1 MVFID
6 NVIFCVFYN
15 PKIDV
20 FCDSNE
26 VIMRLRSLRLA
37 GFKSFVHPTTLTFKQ
52 DLTAVVGPNG
62 CGKSNVIDAIRWVMG
77 ESSAKQLRGEAMS
90 DVIFAG
96 TVNKKPIGQA
106 SVELHFENT
115 FGKLGGAYNA
125 YSELS
130 IRRQVSRDGRSDYY
144 LNGTRCRRRDITDIF
159 LGTGLGPR
167 SYAVIEQGMINRLV
181 EAKPDDLRIFLEE
194 AAGVS
199 RYQARR
205 KETQQHLDDT
215 RLNLSRLQDLAD
227 ELGRRQRALERQSQ
241 AALKH
246 KKLLENRRLAQ
257 LALWTVQYFATA
269 TRQAGHTTKLTQL
282 GEHYRGLRSTLNDL
296 DQSVQQQSTRLS
308 QLLAESQPLQLAWQE
323 AERHRQSAAANLSQY
338 QQSASRLHARSASL
352 AAQYETL
359 THQINHDKTVLAD
372 LIVTHDQ
379 SQPRRQSLLQSMSA
393 LEVQLPEMQEHARQA
408 HQELQSIRER
418 IQSSQQKRAELV
430 REYDHITRQQNR
442 QAAQIAQLEQSVTQL
457 DPTALAEELLDVDQQ
472 LEEIAHVLNQLQI
485 DQQSAQ
491 DRVQQSEQVRVAC
504 RHQQREFSQKY
515 EGLRGEQ
522 RALMALQQP
531 AIMKTTGH
539 KQSQSASP
547 KGSEPEGH
555 RLIDQLQ
562 ITEVGRLHLGLI
574 ETVLGQWLRAHV
586 DATEPVG
593 RNIYRTL
600 SDQNIPVEFDVL
612 EGAAAFSAWFVA
624 PQLSIWRHW
633 NVVNTRHEAYQLQD
647 HLVSYQSVISLDG
660 HWVGADWA
668 IDLTR
673 TEDVSLE
680 SAHQNGELARRLRL
694 ELLHAEI
701 ADSEQLLTNAADQA
715 KEAEQRYADIHHQQQ
730 EYATKH
736 NLAKQQQQILAL
748 SRARLESKLSAQQGQ
763 IEQQRQQLV
772 LLTSSQ
778 HEDVEQLNDVQYEQ
792 AALDIRLNPLLAQV
806 QSCELAASVAQQNL
820 SQTTIQIQQLRMQQ
834 QANEL
839 ETQTRQ
845 IRIESLNT
853 ALDRSIFQHSRLVD
867 EQANLNA
874 ELQQVQV
881 ELPKLSSLLIGCEQD
896 ALAADTLWQTR
907 QTDLKHAQTALQQL
921 EHDRQ
926 IQTLAE
932 TTLRDELEHTRL
944 AWQSEKSH
952 LAQLAEQFAGVEA
965 EVPDLNQKSGL
976 SDQPETVLHADLV
989 QLDHAIQRL
998 GELNLAAP
1006 AELAEVT
1013 ARFDEL
1019 NHQMDDLNQTLI
1031 QLDDAMQT
1039 IDRETRSLFMQTF
1052 DQVNTELQL
1061 LFPKVFGGGEAKLIL
1076 EDGWQSGVRFMAQPP
1091 GKRNSSIA
1099 LLSGGEKALTA
1110 LSLVFAIFKLNPA
1123 PFCLLDEVDAPLDDA
1138 NVARFCRLVTDLSTS
1153 VQFIYITHN
1162 KLAMMMAGE
1171 LMGVTMPEAGISK
1184 LVAVNLDEAETLV
1197 ASGGV

>member
-1 MVFID
+1 
-6 NVIFCVFYN
+6 
-15 PKIDV
+15 
-20 FCDSNE
+20 
-26 VIMRLRSLRLA
+26 MRLRSLRLA

-181 EAKPDDLRIFLEE
+181 EAKPDDLRVFLEE

-227 ELGRRQRALERQSQ
+227 ELARQQRALERQSQ

-246 KKLLENRRLAQ
+246 KKLLEDRRLAQ
-257 LALWTVQYFATA
+257 LTLWTMQYFAAA
-269 TRQAGHTTKLTQL
+269 TRQAEHTTKLTGL
-282 GEHYRGLRSTLNDL
+282 GDQYRSLRTTLNNL
-296 DQSVQQQSTRLS
+296 DHSVQQQSAQLS

-338 QQSASRLHARSASL
+338 QQTASRLHDRSASL
-352 AAQYETL
+352 TAQHASLTL
-359 THQINHDKTVLAD
+359 QIEHDKTVLAD

-393 LEVQLPEMQEHARQA
+393 LEVQLPEIQEQARRA
-408 HQELQSIRER
+408 HQELHSIRER
-418 IQSSQQKRAELV
+418 IQSSQQKRAELA
-430 REYDHITRQQNR
+430 REQDNIARQQSR
-442 QAAQIAQLEQSVTQL
+442 QAAQIAQLEQAVTQL

-472 LEEIAHVLNQLQI
+472 LEEIAHVLIQLKI
-485 DQQSAQ
+485 EQQAAQ
-491 DRVQQSEQVRVAC
+491 DRVQQSEQVREAC
-504 RHQQREFSQKY
+504 RNQQRDFSQKH

-522 RALMALQQP
+522 RALLALQQP
-531 AIMKTTGH
+531 EIKKTSGQN
-539 KQSQSASP
+539 QSQSASKKAP
-547 KGSEPEGH
+547 EPEGN

-562 ITEVGRLHLGLI
+562 ITDEGRSHLGLI
-574 ETVLGQWLRAHV
+574 ETVLGHWLKAHV
-586 DATEPVG
+586 DAMEPVG
-593 RNIYRTL
+593 RNIHRTL
-600 SDQNIPVEFDVL
+600 SDQNIPVAFEVL
-612 EGAAAFSAWFVA
+612 NGTASFSAWFVA

-633 NVVNTRHEAYQLQD
+633 NVVDTRHEAYQLQGQ
-647 HLVSYQSVISLDG
+647 LRSYQSVISLDG
-660 HWVGADWA
+660 HWVGADWS
-668 IDLTR
+668 IDLAR
-673 TEDVSLE
+673 TEAVSLE
-680 SAHQNGELARRLRL
+680 SAHQNGVLARRLRL
-694 ELLHAEI
+694 EFLCAEI
-701 ADSEQLLTNAADQA
+701 ADSERMLTDANEQL
-715 KEAEQRYADIHHQQQ
+715 KVAEQHYADLHHQQQ
-730 EYATKH
+730 DYATKH
-736 NLAKQQQQILAL
+736 TVAKQQQQILAL
-748 SRARLESKLSAQQGQ
+748 SRVRLESKLHAQQGQ
-763 IEQQRQQLV
+763 IEQQRQHLA

-778 HEDVEQLNDVQYEQ
+778 HEDMERLNDVQYEQ

-806 QSCELAASVAQQNL
+806 QSREQEANAAQQNL
-820 SQTTIQIQQLRMQQ
+820 SQTTMQIQQLRMQQ
-834 QANEL
+834 QTNEL
-839 ETQTRQ
+839 DIQTRQ

-853 ALDRSIFQHSRLVD
+853 ALDRSIFQQSHLVD
-867 EQANLNA
+867 EQTSLNA
-874 ELQQVQV
+874 ELQQVQI
-881 ELPKLSSLLIGCEQD
+881 ELPKLSDVFTGCEQD
-896 ALAADTLWQTR
+896 ALAADTRWQTR
-907 QTDLKHAQTALQQL
+907 QTDLKHAQAALQQL

-926 IQTLAE
+926 IQTQAE
-932 TTLRDELEHTRL
+932 SSLRDELEHTRL

-952 LAQLAEQFAGVEA
+952 LAQLAEQFTAVEA
-965 EVPDLNQKSGL
+965 VVPDLNQKSELNKKEL
-976 SDQPETVLHADLV
+976 SDKPETVLQADLV

-1019 NHQMDDLNQTLI
+1019 KHQMDDLNQTLL

-1052 DQVNTELQL
+1052 DRVNTELQL

-1076 EDGWQSGVRFMAQPP
+1076 EEGWQSGVRFMAQPP

-1138 NVARFCRLVTDLSTS
+1138 NVARFCRLVKDLSTS

>member
-1 MVFID
+1 
-6 NVIFCVFYN
+6 
-15 PKIDV
+15 
-20 FCDSNE
+20 
-26 VIMRLRSLRLA
+26 MRLRSLRLA

-125 YSELS
+125 YNELS

-181 EAKPDDLRIFLEE
+181 EAKPDDLRVFLEE

-205 KETQQHLDDT
+205 KETQQHLEDT

-246 KKLLENRRLAQ
+246 KKLLEDRRLAQ
-257 LALWTVQYFATA
+257 LTLWTIQYFATA

-282 GEHYRGLRSTLNDL
+282 GEQYRNLRSTLNDL
-296 DQSVQQQSTRLS
+296 DTSIQQQSSRLS
-308 QLLAESQPLQLAWQE
+308 KLLAESQPLQIAWQE
-323 AERHRQSAAANLSQY
+323 AERHRQSAAANLLQH
-338 QQSASRLHARSASL
+338 QQTASRLQERVASL
-352 AAQYETL
+352 YAQHESL
-359 THQINHDKTVLAD
+359 TSQIDHDKTVLAD

-379 SQPRRQSLLQSMSA
+379 SQPRRQSLLNSMSA
-393 LEVQLPEMQEHARQA
+393 LEIQLPEMQEQARRA

-418 IQSSQQKRAELV
+418 IQSAQHKRAELV
-430 REYDHITRQQNR
+430 REQDNIARQQNR
-442 QAAQIAQLEQSVTQL
+442 QTAQISQLEQSLTQL
-457 DPTALAEELLDVDQQ
+457 DPMVLKDELSEVDQQ
-472 LEEIAHVLNQLQI
+472 FEDITFVLIKLQSEQQLTQE
-485 DQQSAQ
+485 
-491 DRVQQSEQVRVAC
+491 RVQQCEQIQVTYRN
-504 RHQQREFSQKY
+504 QQRELSQKH

-522 RALMALQQP
+522 RAILALHQP
-531 AIMKTTGH
+531 EEKNT
-539 KQSQSASP
+539 
-547 KGSEPEGH
+547 KGQTHNAAEKSSEPEGN
-555 RLIDQLQ
+555 RLIDHLQ
-562 ITEVGRLHLGLI
+562 ISDIGRPYLGLI
-574 ETVLGQWLRAHV
+574 ETVLGQWLKAHV
-586 DATEPVG
+586 DASVPVA

-600 SDQNIPVEFDVL
+600 LDQSIPIKFEVL
-612 EGAAAFSAWFVA
+612 EGTSVFSTWFIA

-633 NVVNTRHEAYQLQD
+633 FVVDTRDQAFLLQTK
-647 HLVSYQSVISLDG
+647 LKSYQSIISLDG
-660 HWVGADWA
+660 HWVGADWV
-668 IDLTR
+668 IDLAR
-673 TEDVSLE
+673 ADGVSLE
-680 SAHQNGELARRLRL
+680 SAHQNGVLSRRLRL
-694 ELLHAEI
+694 ESLNEEI
-701 ADSEQLLTNAADQA
+701 AESERALAGANEQF
-715 KEAEQRYADIHHQQQ
+715 KKAEQQYVIQQQ
-730 EYATKH
+730 SLHDLTTKI
-736 NLAKQQQQILAL
+736 NKTNEEKQNLAL
-748 SRARLESKLSAQQGQ
+748 SRARLESKLQSQQGQ
-763 IEQQRQQLV
+763 VEQQRQQLA

-778 HEDVEQLNDVQYEQ
+778 HEDSERLNDVHYEQ
-792 AALDIRLNPLLAQV
+792 AALEIRLNPMLAKV
-806 QSCELAASVAQQNL
+806 QNFEDQASAAQQNL
-820 SQTTIQIQQLRMQQ
+820 SQTTIHIQQLRIQQ
-834 QANEL
+834 QTNEL
-839 ETQTRQ
+839 EIQTRQ

-853 ALDRSIFQHSRLVD
+853 ALDRSTFQQSRLVE
-867 EQANLNA
+867 EQISLNA
-874 ELQQVQV
+874 ELQKVQL
-881 ELPKLSSLLIGCEQD
+881 ELPRLSASFVNCEED
-896 ALAADTLWQTR
+896 ALAADTLWQKR
-907 QTDLKHAQTALQQL
+907 QTDLKYAQTSLQQL

-926 IQTLAE
+926 IQTQAE
-932 TTLRDELEHTRL
+932 TTLRDELEQTRL

-952 LAQLAEQFAGVEA
+952 LAQLAEQFTSIEA
-965 EVPDLNQKSGL
+965 LVPDLNQKPDL
-976 SDQPETVLHADLV
+976 SDHSETLLQADLV

-1013 ARFDEL
+1013 TRFDEL
-1019 NHQMDDLNQTLI
+1019 NHQMDDLNQTLF

-1052 DQVNTELQL
+1052 DRVNNELQL

>member
-1 MVFID
+1 
-6 NVIFCVFYN
+6 
-15 PKIDV
+15 
-20 FCDSNE
+20 
-26 VIMRLRSLRLA
+26 MRLRSLRLA

-77 ESSAKQLRGEAMS
+77 ESSARQLRGEAMS

-181 EAKPDDLRIFLEE
+181 EAKPDDLRVFLEE

-246 KKLLENRRLAQ
+246 KKLLEERRLAQ
-257 LALWTVQYFATA
+257 LTLWTVQYFAAA
-269 TRQAGHTTKLTQL
+269 TRQTAHTTKLTQL
-282 GEHYRGLRSTLNDL
+282 GDHYRSLRSTLNEL
-296 DQSVQQQSTRLS
+296 DNAVQQQSARLS
-308 QLLAESQPLQLAWQE
+308 QLLSESQPLQLAWQE
-323 AERHRQSAAANLSQY
+323 AERHRQSAAANLSHY
-338 QQSASRLHARSASL
+338 QQTSARLHERSASL
-352 AAQYETL
+352 AAQHESL
-359 THQINHDKTVLAD
+359 TSQINHDKAVLAD

-379 SQPRRQSLLQSMSA
+379 SQPRRQALLQSMST
-393 LEVQLPEMQEHARQA
+393 LELQLPEMQEQSRRA
-408 HQELQSIRER
+408 HNELQNIRER

-430 REYDHITRQQNR
+430 REQDNITRQQSR
-442 QAAQIAQLEQSVTQL
+442 QAAQIAQLEQAVTQL
-457 DPTALAEELLDVDQQ
+457 DPTALADELFDIDQQ
-472 LEEIAHVLNQLQI
+472 LEDIAHSLIKLQHE
-485 DQQSAQ
+485 QQTAQ
-491 DRVQQSEQVRVAC
+491 DRVQQTEQNRVAC
-504 RHQQREFSQKY
+504 RNQQRELSQKH

-522 RALMALQQP
+522 RALLALQDKPEAKNTHGQKNIQQKP
-531 AIMKTTGH
+531 
-539 KQSQSASP
+539 
-547 KGSEPEGH
+547 EPEGN

-562 ITEVGRLHLGLI
+562 IADAGRLHLGLI
-574 ETVLGQWLRAHV
+574 ETVLGQWLKAHI
-586 DATEPVG
+586 DATEPAG
-593 RNIYRTL
+593 RNIHRTL
-600 SDQNIPVEFDVL
+600 SDQNVPIDFEVL
-612 EGAAAFSAWFVA
+612 DGASALSTWFVA

-633 NVVNTRHEAYQLQD
+633 HVVDTRQDAYQLQSK
-647 HLVSYQSVISLDG
+647 LTSYQSVISLDG

-668 IDLTR
+668 IDLAR
-673 TEDVSLE
+673 TEGVSLE
-680 SAHQNGELARRLRL
+680 SAHQNGVLARRLRL
-694 ELLHAEI
+694 KSLSAEI
-701 ADSEQLLTNAADQA
+701 AESEHALAAAVESLRD
-715 KEAEQRYADIHHQQQ
+715 AEQRYADQNQQQQ
-730 EYATKH
+730 EYATKI
-736 NLAKQQQQILAL
+736 AASKQQQQTLAL
-748 SRARLESKLSAQQGQ
+748 SRARLESKLQSQQGQ
-763 IEQQRQQLV
+763 IEQQRQQLA

-778 HEDVEQLNDVQYEQ
+778 HEDMERLNDVQYEQ

-806 QSCELAASVAQQNL
+806 PNREQEASAAQQNL
-820 SQTTIQIQQLRMQQ
+820 SQTTMQIQQLRMQQ

-853 ALDRSIFQHSRLVD
+853 ALDREAFQQSRLVD
-867 EQANLNA
+867 EQVSLHA
-874 ELQQVQV
+874 ELQQVQA
-881 ELPKLSSLLIGCEQD
+881 ELPKLSGLLTVCEQD

-907 QTDLKHAQTALQQL
+907 QTDLKQAQTSLQQL

-926 IQTLAE
+926 IQTQSE
-932 TTLRDELEHTRL
+932 TTLRDDLEQTRL
-944 AWQSEKSH
+944 AWQSEKSV
-952 LAQLAEQFAGVEA
+952 LAQLDDHFASIEA
-965 EVPDLNQKSGL
+965 AIPDLNQKPDISTQ
-976 SDQPETVLHADLV
+976 SETALQADLV

-1013 ARFDEL
+1013 ERFDEL
-1019 NHQMDDLNQTLI
+1019 KHQVDDLNQTLV

>member
-1 MVFID
+1 
-6 NVIFCVFYN
+6 
-15 PKIDV
+15 
-20 FCDSNE
+20 
-26 VIMRLRSLRLA
+26 MRLRSLRLA

-77 ESSAKQLRGEAMS
+77 ESSARQLRGEAMS

-181 EAKPDDLRIFLEE
+181 EAKPEDLRVFIEE

-205 KETQQHLDDT
+205 KETLQHLDDT
-215 RLNLSRLQDLAD
+215 RLNLSRLQDLED

-246 KKLLENRRLAQ
+246 KKLVEERRLAQ
-257 LALWTVQYFATA
+257 LSLWTLQYFATS
-269 TRQAGHTTKLTQL
+269 TRQAEHTTKLTQL
-282 GEHYRGLRSTLNDL
+282 GDQYRSLRSTLNDL
-296 DQSVQQQSTRLS
+296 DNAVQQQSARLS

-323 AERHRQSAAANLSQY
+323 AERIRQSASANLSQ
-338 QQSASRLHARSASL
+338 QQQNASRLLERLASL
-352 AAQYETL
+352 AAQHEAL
-359 THQINHDKTVLAD
+359 TSQINHDKAVLAD
-372 LIVTHDQ
+372 LISTHDQ

-393 LEVQLPEMQEHARQA
+393 LEIQLPDMQEHARRA

-430 REYDHITRQQNR
+430 REQDNITRQQSR
-442 QAAQIAQLEQSVTQL
+442 QAAQIAQLEQAVIQL
-457 DPTALAEELLDVDQQ
+457 DPTALTDE
-472 LEEIAHVLNQLQI
+472 LEEI
-485 DQQSAQ
+485 DQQVEEVAHTLIKL
-491 DRVQQSEQVRVAC
+491 QSEQQSIHEHVQRSELVRVTC
-504 RHQQREFSQKY
+504 RNQQRELSQKH

-522 RALMALQQP
+522 RALLALQEQP
-531 AIMKTTGH
+531 DAKKNGH
-539 KQSQSASP
+539 NQSSQKSF
-547 KGSEPEGH
+547 EPEGN
-555 RLIDQLQ
+555 RLIDQLHISDQ
-562 ITEVGRLHLGLI
+562 GRLHLGLI
-574 ETVLGQWLRAHV
+574 ETVLGPWLKAHV

-593 RNIYRTL
+593 RNIHRTL
-600 SDQNIPVEFDVL
+600 SDQNIPVDFEVL
-612 EGAAAFSAWFVA
+612 DGASPFSAWFVE

-633 NVVNTRHEAYQLQD
+633 NVVDARHEAYQLQGQ
-647 HLVSYQSVISLDG
+647 LTSYQSAISLDG

-668 IDLTR
+668 IDLAR
-673 TEDVSLE
+673 TEGVSLE
-680 SAHQNGELARRLRL
+680 SAHQNGVLARRLRL
-694 ELLHAEI
+694 ESLNTEI
-701 ADSEQLLTNAADQA
+701 LESEQALADAIEQL
-715 KEAEQRYADIHHQQQ
+715 KEIEQQYADHHRQQQ
-730 EYATKH
+730 ECVTKI
-736 NLAKQQQQILAL
+736 NAAKQQQQTLAL
-748 SRARLESKLSAQQGQ
+748 SRARLESKLQSQQGQ
-763 IEQQRQQLV
+763 IENQRGQLA
-772 LLTSSQ
+772 LLVSSQ
-778 HEDVEQLNDVQYEQ
+778 QEDMERLNDVQYEQ

-806 QSCELAASVAQQNL
+806 PSREQEASTAQQNL
-820 SQTTIQIQQLRMQQ
+820 SQTTMQIQQLRMQQ

-839 ETQTRQ
+839 EIQTRQ

-853 ALDRSIFQHSRLVD
+853 ALDRSVFQQSRLVD
-867 EQANLNA
+867 EQTSLQA
-874 ELQQVQV
+874 ELEQVQV
-881 ELPKLSSLLIGCEQD
+881 ELPKLSKALIESEQ
-896 ALAADTLWQTR
+896 AAQAADKLWQTR
-907 QTDLKHAQTALQQL
+907 QSDLKQAQISLQQL

-926 IQTLAE
+926 IQTQAE
-932 TTLRDELEHTRL
+932 TTLRDELEQTRL
-944 AWQSEKSH
+944 AWQSEKSQ
-952 LAQLAEQFAGVEA
+952 LVQLAEQFASVEA
-965 EVPDLNQKSGL
+965 QTPDLNQKYEL
-976 SDQPETVLHADLV
+976 SDQSEATLQASLL
-989 QLDHAIQRL
+989 QLDQAIHRL

-1019 NHQMDDLNQTLI
+1019 KHQMKDLNLTIQ

-1039 IDRETRSLFMQTF
+1039 IDRETRSLFMATF
-1052 DQVNTELQL
+1052 DQVNGELQQ
-1061 LFPKVFGGGEAKLIL
+1061 LFPKVFGGGEAKLML

-1197 ASGGV
+1197 ASGGA

>member
-1 MVFID
+1 
-6 NVIFCVFYN
+6 
-15 PKIDV
+15 
-20 FCDSNE
+20 
-26 VIMRLRSLRLA
+26 MRLRSLRLA

-115 FGKLGGAYNA
+115 LGKLGGAYNA

-181 EAKPDDLRIFLEE
+181 EAKPDDLRVFIEE

-246 KKLLENRRLAQ
+246 KKLLEERRELQ
-257 LALWTVQYFATA
+257 LALWTVQYLAA
-269 TRQAGHTTKLTQL
+269 AARQAAHTAKLTQL
-282 GEHYRGLRSTLNDL
+282 GDNYRNLRSTLNEL
-296 DQSVQQQSTRLS
+296 YTAVQQQSARLS
-308 QLLAESQPLQLAWQE
+308 KLLAESQPLQLAWQE
-323 AERHRQSAAANLSQY
+323 AERQRQTSAANLT
-338 QQSASRLHARSASL
+338 QQQQQESRLHERAVTLTTQHDA
-352 AAQYETL
+352 L
-359 THQINHDKTVLAD
+359 THQINHDKTALTD
-372 LIVTHDQ
+372 LIAIHDQ
-379 SQPRRQSLLQSMSA
+379 SQPRRQMLLQSMSA
-393 LEVQLPEMQEHARQA
+393 LEIQLPDLQEQARHAQN
-408 HQELQSIRER
+408 ELQNIRER
-418 IQSSQQKRAELV
+418 IQSSQQKRAELS
-430 REYDHITRQQNR
+430 REQDNITRQQSR
-442 QAAQIAQLEQSVTQL
+442 QAAQIAQLEQAVTQL
-457 DPTALAEELLDVDQQ
+457 DPTALADELQDIDDQ
-472 LEEIAHVLNQLQI
+472 LEDITHSLIKLQSE
-485 DQQSAQ
+485 QQTLQ
-491 DRVQQSEQVRVAC
+491 ERVQQSEQARIIL
-504 RHQQREFSQKY
+504 RGQQRELSQKH

-522 RALMALQQP
+522 RALLALQEQP
-531 AIMKTTGH
+531 DAKKTNAKDH
-539 KQSQSASP
+539 RP
-547 KGSEPEGH
+547 EPEGA
-555 RLIDQLQ
+555 RLIDQLH
-562 ITEVGRLHLGLI
+562 ITDAGRAHLGLI
-574 ETVLGQWLRAHV
+574 EAVLGQWLKAHI

-600 SDQNIPVEFDVL
+600 SEKTVPAHLQKLD
-612 EGAAAFSAWFVA
+612 GAEAFSAWFIE

-633 NVVNTRHEAYQLQD
+633 SIVSERDHAHQLQEK
-647 HLVSYQSVISLDG
+647 LESYQSIISLDG

-668 IDLTR
+668 IDLSR
-673 TEDVSLE
+673 TDGVSIE
-680 SAHQNGELARRLRL
+680 TAHHSGVLARRLRL
-694 ELLHAEI
+694 ETLNSDIVESEI
-701 ADSEQLLTNAADQA
+701 ALNVVIEQL
-715 KEAEQRYADIHHQQQ
+715 KEAEKQHSLHVAAQQ
-730 EYATKH
+730 ECATKIATCH
-736 NLAKQQQQILAL
+736 RNQQALAL
-748 SRARLESKLSAQQGQ
+748 SRARLDSKLHAQQGQ
-763 IEQQRQQLV
+763 IEQQRQQLA

-778 HEDVEQLNDVQYEQ
+778 HEDMERLNDVQYEQ
-792 AALDIRLNPLLAQV
+792 AALDIRLNPLQAQV
-806 QSCELAASVAQQNL
+806 PMREQEASHAQQNL
-820 SQTTIQIQQLRMQQ
+820 TQTTLQIQQLRMQQ
-834 QANEL
+834 QTAEL

-853 ALDRSIFQHSRLVD
+853 ALDRAIFQQTGLAE
-867 EQANLNA
+867 EQGRVHI
-874 ELQQVQV
+874 ELQNVQAALPQLSALLV
-881 ELPKLSSLLIGCEQD
+881 ECEAE

-907 QTDLKHAQTALQQL
+907 QADLKQAQTSLQQL
-921 EHDRQ
+921 EQDRQ
-926 IQTLAE
+926 IQTQAE
-932 TTLRDELEHTRL
+932 NTLRDALENTRL
-944 AWQSEKSH
+944 AWQEEKSH
-952 LAQLAEQFAGVEA
+952 LAQLDEQFASVEA
-965 EVPDLNQKSGL
+965 TVPDVNQTPNPIGKTEATL
-976 SDQPETVLHADLV
+976 QTDLA
-989 QLDHAIQRL
+989 QLDNSIQRL

-1019 NHQMDDLNQTLI
+1019 KHQMDDLDQTLL

-1039 IDRETRSLFMQTF
+1039 IDRETRSLFMTTF

-1061 LFPKVFGGGEAKLIL
+1061 LFPKVFGGGEARLIL

>member
-1 MVFID
+1 
-6 NVIFCVFYN
+6 
-15 PKIDV
+15 
-20 FCDSNE
+20 
-26 VIMRLRSLRLA
+26 MRLRSLRLA

-181 EAKPDDLRIFLEE
+181 EAKPDDLRVFIEE

-227 ELGRRQRALERQSQ
+227 ELGRRQRSLERQSQ

-246 KKLLENRRLAQ
+246 KKLIEERRDIQ
-257 LALWTVQYFATA
+257 LALWTVQYLAAA
-269 TRQAGHTTKLTQL
+269 TRQAAHTTKLTKL
-282 GEHYRGLRSTLNDL
+282 GDDYRNLRSTLNEL
-296 DQSVQQQSTRLS
+296 DKAVQEQSARLS
-308 QLLAESQPLQLAWQE
+308 KLLAESQPLQLAWQE
-323 AERHRQSAAANLSQY
+323 AERQRQTAAANLT
-338 QQSASRLHARSASL
+338 QQQQEESRLQERAVTL
-352 AAQYETL
+352 ATQHDAL
-359 THQINHDKTVLAD
+359 SHQINHDKTALTD
-372 LIVTHDQ
+372 LIAIHDQ
-379 SQPRRQSLLQSMSA
+379 SQPRRQTLLQSMSA
-393 LEVQLPEMQEHARQA
+393 LEIQLPDLQEQARHAQN
-408 HQELQSIRER
+408 ELQNIRER
-418 IQSSQQKRAELV
+418 IQSSQQKRAELA
-430 REYDHITRQQNR
+430 REQDNITRQQSR
-442 QAAQIAQLEQSVTQL
+442 QAAQIAQLEQAVTHL
-457 DPTALAEELLDVDQQ
+457 DPTALTDELQDVDDQ
-472 LEEIAHVLNQLQI
+472 LAEIAHSLVQLQ
-485 DQQSAQ
+485 DEQRTLQAH
-491 DRVQQSEQVRVAC
+491 VQQSEQARVAL
-504 RHQQREFSQKY
+504 RGQQRELSQKH

-522 RALMALQQP
+522 RALLALQEQP
-531 AIMKTTGH
+531 DAKKNTKDH
-539 KQSQSASP
+539 RP
-547 KGSEPEGH
+547 EPEGA
-555 RLIDQLQ
+555 RLIDQLH
-562 ITEVGRLHLGLI
+562 ITDAGRAHLGLI
-574 ETVLGQWLRAHV
+574 EAVLGQWLKAHV

-593 RNIYRTL
+593 RNIYRSL
-600 SDQNIPVEFDVL
+600 SEKTVPAHSQKL
-612 EGAAAFSAWFVA
+612 EGAEAFSAWFIE

-633 NVVNTRHEAYQLQD
+633 SIVPERHHAHQLQEKLD
-647 HLVSYQSVISLDG
+647 SYQSIISLDG

-668 IDLTR
+668 IDLAR
-673 TEDVSLE
+673 TDGVSIE
-680 SAHQNGELARRLRL
+680 TAHHSGVLARRLRL
-694 ELLHAEI
+694 ETLNSDIAESEVELS
-701 ADSEQLLTNAADQA
+701 AVVEQLKD
-715 KEAEQRYADIHHQQQ
+715 AEQQHSQHVAAQQ
-730 EYATKH
+730 ECTTKIATCH
-736 NLAKQQQQILAL
+736 RNQQALAL
-748 SRARLESKLSAQQGQ
+748 SRARLDSKLHAQQGQ
-763 IEQQRQQLV
+763 IEQQRQQLA

-778 HEDVEQLNDVQYEQ
+778 QEDIERLNDVQYEQ

-806 QSCELAASVAQQNL
+806 PTREQEASQAQQNL
-820 SQTTIQIQQLRMQQ
+820 SQTTLQIQQLRMQQ
-834 QANEL
+834 QTAEL
-839 ETQTRQ
+839 EIQTRQ

-853 ALDRSIFQHSRLVD
+853 ALDRAIFQQTGLAE
-867 EQANLNA
+867 EQGRI
-874 ELQQVQV
+874 QV
-881 ELPKLSSLLIGCEQD
+881 ELQNVQAALPNLSELLVECEAEAQT
-896 ALAADTLWQTR
+896 ADTLWQTR
-907 QTDLKHAQTALQQL
+907 QADLKQAQTSLQQL
-921 EHDRQ
+921 EQERQ
-926 IQTLAE
+926 VQTQAE
-932 TTLRDELEHTRL
+932 NTLRDALENTRL
-944 AWQSEKSH
+944 AWQEEKSH
-952 LAQLAEQFAGVEA
+952 LAQLDEHFASLEA
-965 EVPDLNQKSGL
+965 TVPDVNQAPNSTGKTEATL
-976 SDQPETVLHADLV
+976 QTELT
-989 QLDHAIQRL
+989 QLDNSIQRL

-1013 ARFDEL
+1013 ERFDEL
-1019 NHQMDDLNQTLI
+1019 KHQMDDLNQTLV

-1039 IDRETRSLFMQTF
+1039 IDRETRSLFMATF
-1052 DQVNTELQL
+1052 DQVNGELQQ
-1061 LFPKVFGGGEAKLIL
+1061 LFPKVFGGGEARLML

-1138 NVARFCRLVTDLSTS
+1138 NVARFCRLVKDLSTS

>member
-1 MVFID
+1 
-6 NVIFCVFYN
+6 
-15 PKIDV
+15 
-20 FCDSNE
+20 
-26 VIMRLRSLRLA
+26 MRLRSLRLA
-37 GFKSFVHPTTLTFKQ
+37 GFKSFVHPTTLTFKN

-125 YSELS
+125 YHELS

-181 EAKPDDLRIFLEE
+181 EAKPDDLRVFIEE

-205 KETQQHLDDT
+205 KETQQHLEDT
-215 RLNLSRLQDLAD
+215 RLNLSRLRDLAD

-241 AALKH
+241 AAFKH
-246 KKLLENRRLAQ
+246 KKLLEERRAVQ
-257 LALWTVQYFATA
+257 LALWTIQYLAAA
-269 TRQAGHTTKLTQL
+269 TRQATHTLKLTQI
-282 GEHYRGLRSTLNDL
+282 GDDYRNLRRTLNTL
-296 DQSVQQQSTRLS
+296 DITIQQQSTRLS
-308 QLLAESQPLQLAWQE
+308 TLLAESQPLQLAWQD
-323 AERHRQSAAANLSQY
+323 AERQRQTAAANLTQH
-338 QQSASRLHARSASL
+338 QQSASRLLERSVSL
-352 AAQYETL
+352 AAQHESL
-359 THQINHDKTVLAD
+359 TNQINHDKTVLAD

-379 SQPRRQSLLQSMSA
+379 SQPRRQSLLKSMSA
-393 LEVQLPEMQEHARQA
+393 LEVQLPVMQEQARQA

-418 IQSSQQKRAELV
+418 IQSSQQKSAELA
-430 REYDHITRQQNR
+430 REQDNIARQQTR
-442 QAAQIAQLEQSVTQL
+442 QAAQIAQLEQAMAQL
-457 DPTALAEELLDVDQQ
+457 DPTALAEELLDIDQQ
-472 LEEIAHVLNQLQI
+472 IEEIAQSLIHLQR
-485 DQQSAQ
+485 QQQVTQ
-491 DRVQQSEQVRVAC
+491 DRIQQSEQVREAC
-504 RHQQREFSQKY
+504 RNQQRELSQKH

-522 RALMALQQP
+522 RALLALQQIEVKKP
-531 AIMKTTGH
+531 KGQNQTQQA
-539 KQSQSASP
+539 SQT
-547 KGSEPEGH
+547 GSEPEGN

-562 ITEVGRLHLGLI
+562 IADLGRPYLGLI
-574 ETVLGQWLRAHV
+574 ETVLGHWLKAHV
-586 DATEPVG
+586 DATVPVG
-593 RNIYRTL
+593 RNIYRML
-600 SDQNIPVEFDVL
+600 SDQKIPLEFKVL
-612 EGAAAFSAWFVA
+612 EGTSAFSAWFIA

-633 NVVNTRHEAYQLQD
+633 SVVNKREEAYQLQSQ
-647 HLVSYQSVISLDG
+647 LASYESVISLDG

-668 IDLTR
+668 IDLDR
-673 TEDVSLE
+673 SEGVSLE
-680 SAHQNGELARRLRL
+680 STHQNGELSRRLRL
-694 ELLHAEI
+694 ESLTEEI
-701 ADSEQLLTNAADQA
+701 ANSEHILAAAVEQL
-715 KEAEQRYADIHHQQQ
+715 KVAEQQYMDNHNQRQ
-730 EYATKH
+730 EYLKKISK
-736 NLAKQQQQILAL
+736 LKQQQQTLAL
-748 SRARLESKLSAQQGQ
+748 SRARLESKLQAQQGQ
-763 IEQQRQQLV
+763 IEQQRQQLA

-778 HEDVEQLNDVQYEQ
+778 YEDMERLNDVKYEQ
-792 AALDIRLNPLLAQV
+792 VAVDLRLNPLLAQV
-806 QSCELAASVAQQNL
+806 QTRVQEASVAQQNL
-820 SQTTIQIQQLRMQQ
+820 SQTTMQIQQLRIQQ
-834 QANEL
+834 QTHEL

-845 IRIESLNT
+845 IRIEALNT
-853 ALDRSIFQHSRLVD
+853 ASDRSIFQLSRLVD
-867 EQANLNA
+867 EQVSLNA
-874 ELQQVQV
+874 DLQQLQV
-881 ELPKLSSLLIGCEQD
+881 ELPLLSGLLTEAEQA
-896 ALAADTLWQTR
+896 ALVADTLWKNRQADLQQAQIELQRLEQDR
-907 QTDLKHAQTALQQL
+907 QTHTQS
-921 EHDRQ
+921 EN
-926 IQTLAE
+926 
-932 TTLRDELEHTRL
+932 TLRDSLETIRL
-944 AWQSEKSH
+944 AWQEEKGH
-952 LAQLAEQFAGVEA
+952 LAQLDEHFKSVDAS
-965 EVPDLNQKSGL
+965 VPDINQTLNPDVRTDAIL
-976 SDQPETVLHADLV
+976 LTELA
-989 QLDHAIQRL
+989 QLDHSIQRL

-1006 AELAEVT
+1006 AELIEVT
-1013 ARFDEL
+1013 ERFDEL

-1138 NVARFCRLVTDLSTS
+1138 NVARFCRLVTDLSAS

-1171 LMGVTMPEAGISK
+1171 LMGVTMPEVGISK

>member
-1 MVFID
+1 
-6 NVIFCVFYN
+6 
-15 PKIDV
+15 
-20 FCDSNE
+20 
-26 VIMRLRSLRLA
+26 MRLRSLRLA
-37 GFKSFVHPTTLTFKQ
+37 GFKSFVHPTTLTFKH

-62 CGKSNVIDAIRWVMG
+62 CGKSNVIDAIRWVLG

-181 EAKPDDLRIFLEE
+181 EAKPDDLRVFIEE

-227 ELGRRQRALERQSQ
+227 ELGRRQRALDRQSQ

-246 KKLLENRRLAQ
+246 KKLLEERRNVQ
-257 LALWTVQYFATA
+257 LALWTVQYLAA
-269 TRQAGHTTKLTQL
+269 AVKQAVHTTQLTQL
-282 GEHYRGLRSTLNDL
+282 GDTYRNLRSTLNEL
-296 DQSVQQQSTRLS
+296 DTALQQQSAQLS
-308 QLLAESQPLQLAWQE
+308 KLLAESQPLQRAWQE
-323 AERHRQSAAANLSQY
+323 AERQRQTAAANLT
-338 QQSASRLHARSASL
+338 QQKQQASRLQERAVALTSQHDA
-352 AAQYETL
+352 L
-359 THQINHDKTVLAD
+359 THQIHHDQTALTD
-372 LIVTHDQ
+372 LIAIHDQ
-379 SQPRRQSLLQSMSA
+379 SQPRRQTLLQSMSA
-393 LEVQLPEMQEHARQA
+393 LESQLPDLQEQARHAQ
-408 HQELQSIRER
+408 HELQNMRER
-418 IQSSQQKRAELV
+418 IQASQQKRAELN
-430 REYDHITRQQNR
+430 REQDHITRQQSR
-442 QAAQIAQLEQSVTQL
+442 QAVQIAQLEQAVIQL
-457 DPTALAEELLDVDQQ
+457 DPTALADELQYVDDQ
-472 LEEIAHVLNQLQI
+472 LTEIAHALIQLQ
-485 DQQSAQ
+485 DKQRTVQTF
-491 DRVQQSEQVRVAC
+491 VQQSEHSRITC
-504 RHQQREFSQKY
+504 RGEQRELSQKH

-522 RALMALQQP
+522 RALLALQEQP
-531 AIMKTTGH
+531 DAKKTNSTNKATNDGKDH
-539 KQSQSASP
+539 RP
-547 KGSEPEGH
+547 EPDGA
-555 RLIDQLQ
+555 RLMDQLHF
-562 ITEVGRLHLGLI
+562 TDVGRAHLGLI
-574 ETVLGQWLRAHV
+574 EAVLGQWLKAHV

-600 SDQNIPVEFDVL
+600 SEKTVPAHAPMLAGTE
-612 EGAAAFSAWFVA
+612 AFSTWFVE

-633 NVVNTRHEAYQLQD
+633 SIVPKRHHAHQLQEK
-647 HLVSYQSVISLDG
+647 LESYQSIISLDG

-668 IDLTR
+668 IDLSR
-673 TEDVSLE
+673 TDGVSIE
-680 SAHQNGELARRLRL
+680 TAHHSGVLARRLRL
-694 ELLHAEI
+694 ETLSI
-701 ADSEQLLTNAADQA
+701 DIVDSECALNAVFEQLKAAEHQHSHHV
-715 KEAEQRYADIHHQQQ
+715 AEQQECVSKIATCHRHQQ
-730 EYATKH
+730 A
-736 NLAKQQQQILAL
+736 LAL
-748 SRARLESKLSAQQGQ
+748 SHARLDSKLHAQQGQ
-763 IEQQRQQLV
+763 IEQQRQQLA
-772 LLTSSQ
+772 LLKSSQ
-778 HEDVEQLNDVQYEQ
+778 HEDIERLNDVQYEQ

-806 QSCELAASVAQQNL
+806 PTREQEAIFAQQNL
-820 SQTTIQIQQLRMQQ
+820 TQTTVQIQQLRMQQ
-834 QANEL
+834 QTAEL
-839 ETQTRQ
+839 EIQTRQ
-845 IRIESLNT
+845 IRIESLKT
-853 ALDRSIFQHSRLVD
+853 ALDRAIFQQVALAEEQSRIDV
-867 EQANLNA
+867 
-874 ELQQVQV
+874 ELQQVDAECP
-881 ELPKLSSLLIGCEQD
+881 ELSMLLLACEAD
-896 ALAADTLWQTR
+896 ALAADTLWQTS
-907 QTDLKHAQTALQQL
+907 QADLKHAQTSLQQL
-921 EHDRQ
+921 EQDRQ
-926 IQTLAE
+926 IQTQAE
-932 TTLRDELEHTRL
+932 NTLRDALENTRL
-944 AWQSEKSH
+944 AWQEEKSH
-952 LAQLAEQFAGVEA
+952 LAQLDEQFTSVESSI
-965 EVPDLNQKSGL
+965 PDPSQTPNS
-976 SDQPETVLHADLV
+976 SSSTEETLQADLA
-989 QLDHAIQRL
+989 QLDHALQRL

-1019 NHQMDDLNQTLI
+1019 NHQMDDLNQTLL

-1039 IDRETRSLFMQTF
+1039 IDRETRSLFMATF

-1061 LFPKVFGGGEAKLIL
+1061 LFPKVFGGGEARLIL

-1138 NVARFCRLVTDLSTS
+1138 NVARFCRLVTDLSIS

>member
-1 MVFID
+1 
-6 NVIFCVFYN
+6 
-15 PKIDV
+15 
-20 FCDSNE
+20 
-26 VIMRLRSLRLA
+26 MRLRSLRLA

-77 ESSAKQLRGEAMS
+77 ESSARQLRGEAMS

-125 YSELS
+125 YNELS

-181 EAKPDDLRIFLEE
+181 EAKPDDLRVFLEE

-205 KETQQHLDDT
+205 KETQQHLEDT

-227 ELGRRQRALERQSQ
+227 ELARQQRALERQSQ

-246 KKLLENRRLAQ
+246 RKLLEDRRLAQ
-257 LALWTVQYFATA
+257 LTLWTVQYFAAA
-269 TRQAGHTTKLTQL
+269 TRQAEQTTKLTQL
-282 GEHYRGLRSTLNDL
+282 GDQYRSLRSTLNDL
-296 DQSVQQQSTRLS
+296 DHSAAQQSSRLS

-338 QQSASRLHARSASL
+338 QQSASRLHQRAASL
-352 AAQYETL
+352 AAQHESL
-359 THQINHDKTVLAD
+359 THQIDHDKTVLAD

-393 LEVQLPEMQEHARQA
+393 LEVQLPEMQEQARRA

-430 REYDHITRQQNR
+430 REQDNITRQQNR
-442 QAAQIAQLEQSVTQL
+442 QAAQVAQLEQAVTQL

-472 LEEIAHVLNQLQI
+472 LEEIAHVLIQLKI
-485 DQQSAQ
+485 EQQAAQ
-491 DRVQQSEQVRVAC
+491 DCVQQSELVRVAC
-504 RHQQREFSQKY
+504 RNQQREFSQKH

-522 RALMALQQP
+522 RALLALQQP
-531 AIMKTTGH
+531 EIKKTSGQN
-539 KQSQSASP
+539 QSQSASQ
-547 KGSEPEGH
+547 KGSDPEGN

-562 ITEVGRLHLGLI
+562 IADAGRPHLGLI
-574 ETVLGQWLRAHV
+574 ETVLGQWLKAHV

-593 RNIYRTL
+593 RNIHRTL
-600 SDQNIPVEFDVL
+600 SDQNIPLEFDVL
-612 EGAAAFSAWFVA
+612 DGTSAFSAWFVA

-633 NVVNTRHEAYQLQD
+633 NVVNTRHEAYQFQD
-647 HLVSYQSVISLDG
+647 QLTSYQSVISLDG

-668 IDLTR
+668 IDLAR
-673 TEDVSLE
+673 TEGVSLA
-680 SAHQNGELARRLRL
+680 SAHQNGVLARRLRL
-694 ELLHAEI
+694 ESLSAEI
-701 ADSEQLLTNAADQA
+701 ADSEQILTNAVAQA
-715 KEAEQRYADIHHQQQ
+715 KEAEQRYADLHHQQQ
-730 EYATKH
+730 EYATKI
-736 NLAKQQQQILAL
+736 NTSKQQQQTLAL
-748 SRARLESKLSAQQGQ
+748 SRARLESKLHAQQGQ
-763 IEQQRQQLV
+763 IEQQRQQLA

-778 HEDVEQLNDVQYEQ
+778 HEDMERLNDVQYEQ

-806 QSCELAASVAQQNL
+806 QNREQEASAAQQNL
-820 SQTTIQIQQLRMQQ
+820 SQTTMQIQQLRMQQ

-867 EQANLNA
+867 EQVSLSA

-881 ELPKLSSLLIGCEQD
+881 ELPKLSGLLVECEQE

-907 QTDLKHAQTALQQL
+907 QTDLKQAQTALQQL
-921 EHDRQ
+921 EQDRQ
-926 IQTLAE
+926 IQTQAE
-932 TTLRDELEHTRL
+932 TTLRDALEQTRL

-952 LAQLAEQFAGVEA
+952 LAQLAEQFAGIEA
-965 EVPDLNQKSGL
+965 VVPDLNQKSEL
-976 SDQPETVLHADLV
+976 FDKPETVLQADLV

-1019 NHQMDDLNQTLI
+1019 KHQMDDLNQTLL

-1052 DQVNTELQL
+1052 DRVNAELQL

-1076 EDGWQSGVRFMAQPP
+1076 EEGWQSGVRFMAQPP

>member
-1 MVFID
+1 
-6 NVIFCVFYN
+6 
-15 PKIDV
+15 
-20 FCDSNE
+20 
-26 VIMRLRSLRLA
+26 MRLRSLRLA

-77 ESSAKQLRGEAMS
+77 ESSARQLRGEAMS

-115 FGKLGGAYNA
+115 YGKLGGAYNA

-181 EAKPDDLRIFLEE
+181 EAKPDDLRVFLEE

-246 KKLLENRRLAQ
+246 KKLLEDRRVAQ
-257 LALWTVQYFATA
+257 LTLWTVQYFAAA
-269 TRQAGHTTKLTQL
+269 TRQAAHTTKLTQL
-282 GEHYRGLRSTLNDL
+282 GDHYRTLRSTLNDL
-296 DQSVQQQSTRLS
+296 DTAVQQQSARLS

-323 AERHRQSAAANLSQY
+323 AERHRQSAAANLSQ
-338 QQSASRLHARSASL
+338 QQQTEARLLERSTSL
-352 AAQYETL
+352 AAQHEAL
-359 THQINHDKTVLAD
+359 TSQINHDKAMLAD

-379 SQPRRQSLLQSMSA
+379 SQPRRQSLLQSISA
-393 LEVQLPEMQEHARQA
+393 LEVQLPEMQEQSRRA
-408 HQELQSIRER
+408 HNELQNIRER

-430 REYDHITRQQNR
+430 REQDNITRQQSR
-442 QAAQIAQLEQSVTQL
+442 QAAQIAQLEQAVTQL
-457 DPTALAEELLDVDQQ
+457 DPTALADELQDIDQQ
-472 LEEIAHVLNQLQI
+472 LEDIAHLLI
-485 DQQSAQ
+485 KLQSAQ
-491 DRVQQSEQVRVAC
+491 NTAQEHVQQSEQIRVTC
-504 RHQQREFSQKY
+504 RNQQRELSQKH

-522 RALMALQQP
+522 RALLALQSQVDSK
-531 AIMKTTGH
+531 ANQKTGQKDTR
-539 KQSQSASP
+539 SP
-547 KGSEPEGH
+547 EPEGN
-555 RLIDQLQ
+555 RLIDQLH
-562 ITEVGRLHLGLI
+562 IADAGRPHLGLI
-574 ETVLGQWLRAHV
+574 ETVLGQWLKAHV

-593 RNIYRTL
+593 RNIYRTI
-600 SDQNIPVEFDVL
+600 SDQNVPFEFEVL
-612 EGAAAFSAWFVA
+612 EGTSAFSAWFVE

-633 NVVNTRHEAYQLQD
+633 SVVEARHDAYQLQGQ
-647 HLVSYQSVISLDG
+647 LASYQSVISLDG
-660 HWVGADWA
+660 HWVGVDWA
-668 IDLTR
+668 IDLSR
-673 TEDVSLE
+673 MDGVSLE
-680 SAHQNGELARRLRL
+680 SAHQNGVLARRLRL
-694 ELLHAEI
+694 ESLNAEI
-701 ADSEQLLTNAADQA
+701 SESEHALAAA
-715 KEAEQRYADIHHQQQ
+715 VEGLKEAEQRHTDNIHQQQ
-730 EYATKH
+730 ESATKIAG
-736 NLAKQQQQILAL
+736 LKQQQQTLAL
-748 SRARLESKLSAQQGQ
+748 SRARLESKLHAQQGQ
-763 IEQQRQQLV
+763 IEQQRQQLA

-778 HEDVEQLNDVQYEQ
+778 HEDMERLNDVQYEQ

-806 QSCELAASVAQQNL
+806 PTREQEASAAQQNL
-820 SQTTIQIQQLRMQQ
+820 SQTTMQIQQLRMQQ

-853 ALDRSIFQHSRLVD
+853 ALDREAFQQSRLAE
-867 EQANLNA
+867 EQTSLRA
-874 ELQQVQV
+874 ELQHVHA
-881 ELPKLSSLLIGCEQD
+881 ELPKLSELLAVREQE

-907 QTDLKHAQTALQQL
+907 QTDLKQAQTSLQQL

-926 IQTLAE
+926 IQTQAE
-932 TTLRDELEHTRL
+932 NTLRDELEQTRL
-944 AWQSEKSH
+944 AWQLEKGH
-952 LAQLAEQFAGVEA
+952 LAQLDDHFTSIEA
-965 EVPDLNQKSGL
+965 TVPNLNQKPDLPNKSEDAL
-976 SDQPETVLHADLV
+976 QAELV
-989 QLDHAIQRL
+989 QLDNAIQRL

-1013 ARFDEL
+1013 ERFDDL
-1019 NHQMDDLNQTLI
+1019 KHQMDDLNQTLV

-1039 IDRETRSLFMQTF
+1039 IDRETRSLFMATF

>member
-1 MVFID
+1 
-6 NVIFCVFYN
+6 
-15 PKIDV
+15 
-20 FCDSNE
+20 
-26 VIMRLRSLRLA
+26 MRLRSLRLA

-77 ESSAKQLRGEAMS
+77 ESSARQLRGEAMS

-181 EAKPDDLRIFLEE
+181 EAKPEDLRVFIEE

-227 ELGRRQRALERQSQ
+227 ELGRRQRSLERQSQ

-246 KKLLENRRLAQ
+246 KKLVEERRLAQ
-257 LALWTVQYFATA
+257 VSLWTVQYFATA
-269 TRQAGHTTKLTQL
+269 TRQAGHTTTLTQL
-282 GEHYRGLRSTLNDL
+282 GDQYRTLRSTLNDL
-296 DQSVQQQSTRLS
+296 DSAVQQQSSRLS

-323 AERHRQSAAANLSQY
+323 AERLRQSASAHLSQH
-338 QQSASRLHARSASL
+338 QQTASRLHERSAGL
-352 AAQYETL
+352 AAQHESL
-359 THQINHDKTVLAD
+359 TNQINHDKAVLAD

-393 LEVQLPEMQEHARQA
+393 LEIQLPDMQEQARRT

-430 REYDHITRQQNR
+430 REQDNITRQQSR
-442 QAAQIAQLEQSVTQL
+442 QAAQIAQLEQAVTQL
-457 DPTALAEELLDVDQQ
+457 DPTALTDELSD
-472 LEEIAHVLNQLQI
+472 I
-485 DQQSAQ
+485 DQQFEEVTQTLIKLQAEQ
-491 DRVQQSEQVRVAC
+491 QAIQERVQQSEQIRVVC
-504 RHQQREFSQKY
+504 RNQQRELSQKH

-522 RALMALQQP
+522 RALLALQEQP
-531 AIMKTTGH
+531 DAKKNGH
-539 KQSQSASP
+539 NQSQ
-547 KGSEPEGH
+547 KVSEPDGN
-555 RLIDQLQ
+555 RLIDQLHISDQ
-562 ITEVGRLHLGLI
+562 GRPHLGLI
-574 ETVLGQWLRAHV
+574 ETVLGQWLKAHV

-593 RNIYRTL
+593 RNIHRTL
-600 SDQNIPVEFDVL
+600 SDQNVPVEFDVL
-612 EGAAAFSAWFVA
+612 EGASAFSAWFVE

-633 NVVNTRHEAYQLQD
+633 SVVDARHEAYQLQGQ
-647 HLVSYQSVISLDG
+647 LTSYQSIISLDG
-660 HWVGADWA
+660 HWIGADWA
-668 IDLTR
+668 IDLAR
-673 TEDVSLE
+673 TEGVSLE
-680 SAHQNGELARRLRL
+680 SAHQNGVLARRLRL
-694 ELLHAEI
+694 ESLNAEI
-701 ADSEQLLTNAADQA
+701 LDSEQTLAGAVEQL
-715 KEAEQRYADIHHQQQ
+715 KEIEQQYTDYHRQQQ
-730 EYATKH
+730 ECTTKI
-736 NLAKQQQQILAL
+736 NAAKQQQQTLAL
-748 SRARLESKLSAQQGQ
+748 SRARLESKLQSQQGQ
-763 IEQQRQQLV
+763 IENQRGQLA
-772 LLTSSQ
+772 LLISSQ
-778 HEDVEQLNDVQYEQ
+778 QEDMERLNDVQYEQ

-806 QSCELAASVAQQNL
+806 PSREQEASSAQQNL
-820 SQTTIQIQQLRMQQ
+820 SQTTMQIQQLRMQQ

-839 ETQTRQ
+839 EIQTRQ

-853 ALDRSIFQHSRLVD
+853 ALDRSIFQQSRLVD
-867 EQANLNA
+867 EQASLHA

-881 ELPKLSSLLIGCEQD
+881 ELPKLSD
-896 ALAADTLWQTR
+896 ALIESEHAAQAADQLWQTR
-907 QTDLKHAQTALQQL
+907 QTDLKEAQIALQQL

-926 IQTLAE
+926 IQTQAE
-932 TTLRDELEHTRL
+932 STLRDELEQTRL

-952 LAQLAEQFAGVEA
+952 LAQLAEQFTSIEA
-965 EVPDLNQKSGL
+965 SVPDLNQKAEL
-976 SDQPETVLHADLV
+976 SDKPEAVLQADLV

-1019 NHQMDDLNQTLI
+1019 KHQMDDLNQTLV

-1039 IDRETRSLFMQTF
+1039 IDRETRSLFMATF
-1052 DQVNTELQL
+1052 DQVNGELQQ
-1061 LFPKVFGGGEAKLIL
+1061 LFPKVFGGGEAKLML

-1138 NVARFCRLVTDLSTS
+1138 NVARFCRLVKDLSTS

-1197 ASGGV
+1197 ASGGA

>member
-1 MVFID
+1 
-6 NVIFCVFYN
+6 
-15 PKIDV
+15 
-20 FCDSNE
+20 
-26 VIMRLRSLRLA
+26 MRLRSLRLV
-37 GFKSFVHPTTLTFKQ
+37 GFKSFVHPTTLTFRQ

-181 EAKPDDLRIFLEE
+181 EAKPDDLRVFLEE

-246 KKLLENRRLAQ
+246 KKLLEERRAVQ
-257 LALWTVQYFATA
+257 LALWTVQYLAAA
-269 TRQAGHTTKLTQL
+269 TRQAAHTTKLTQL
-282 GEHYRGLRSTLNDL
+282 GDNYRNLRGTLNEL
-296 DQSVQQQSTRLS
+296 DTAVQQQSARLS
-308 QLLAESQPLQLAWQE
+308 KLLAESQPLQLAWQE
-323 AERHRQSAAANLSQY
+323 AERQRQTAATNLT
-338 QQSASRLHARSASL
+338 QQQQQESRLNERAISL
-352 AAQYETL
+352 TAQFDAL
-359 THQINHDKTVLAD
+359 THQINHDKSALSD
-372 LIVTHDQ
+372 LIAIHDQ
-379 SQPRRQSLLQSMSA
+379 SQPRRQMLLQSISA
-393 LEVQLPEMQEHARQA
+393 LEIQLPDLQEQARHAQS
-408 HQELQSIRER
+408 ELQNMRER
-418 IQSSQQKRAELV
+418 IQSSQQKRAELS
-430 REYDHITRQQNR
+430 REQDNITRQQSR
-442 QAAQIAQLEQSVTQL
+442 QAAQIAQLEQAVTQL
-457 DPTALAEELLDVDQQ
+457 DPTALADELQDIDDQ
-472 LEEIAHVLNQLQI
+472 LEKITHSLIQLQSE
-485 DQQSAQ
+485 QQILQA
-491 DRVQQSEQVRVAC
+491 RVQQSEQARVTF
-504 RHQQREFSQKY
+504 RTQQRELSQKH

-522 RALMALQQP
+522 RALMALQEQP
-531 AIMKTTGH
+531 DTKTDTKKH
-539 KQSQSASP
+539 NAKDHRP
-547 KGSEPEGH
+547 EPEGA
-555 RLIDQLQ
+555 RLIDQLH
-562 ITEVGRLHLGLI
+562 ITDAGRAHLGLI
-574 ETVLGQWLRAHV
+574 EAVLGQWLKAHV

-593 RNIYRTL
+593 RNVYRTL
-600 SDQNIPVEFDVL
+600 SDKTVPTHSQKLD
-612 EGAAAFSAWFVA
+612 GAEAFSAWFIE

-633 NVVNTRHEAYQLQD
+633 SIVPERDHAHQLQEK
-647 HLVSYQSVISLDG
+647 LESYQSIISLDG
-660 HWVGADWA
+660 HWIGTDWA
-668 IDLTR
+668 IDLSR
-673 TEDVSLE
+673 TEGVAIE
-680 SAHQNGELARRLRL
+680 TAHHSGMLARRLRL
-694 ELLHAEI
+694 ETLNSDIVKSEI
-701 ADSEQLLTNAADQA
+701 ALNVVVEQL
-715 KEAEQRYADIHHQQQ
+715 KEAEQQHSDHVAEQQ
-730 EYATKH
+730 ECANKIAVCH
-736 NLAKQQQQILAL
+736 RNQQALAL
-748 SRARLESKLSAQQGQ
+748 TRARLDSKLHAQQGQ
-763 IEQQRQQLV
+763 IEQQRQQLA

-778 HEDVEQLNDVQYEQ
+778 LEDMERLNDVQYEQ

-806 QSCELAASVAQQNL
+806 PTREQEASHAQQNL
-820 SQTTIQIQQLRMQQ
+820 TQTTLQIQQLRMQQ
-834 QANEL
+834 QTAEL

-853 ALDRSIFQHSRLVD
+853 ALDRAIFQQTGLAEEQSRIQIELHEV
-867 EQANLNA
+867 QAA
-874 ELQQVQV
+874 
-881 ELPKLSSLLIGCEQD
+881 LPKLSTLFVESEAE
-896 ALAADTLWQTR
+896 ALAADTLWQMR
-907 QTDLKHAQTALQQL
+907 QADLKQAQTSLQQL
-921 EHDRQ
+921 EQDRQ
-926 IQTLAE
+926 IQTQAE
-932 TTLRDELEHTRL
+932 NTLRDALESTRL
-944 AWQSEKSH
+944 AWQEEKSH
-952 LAQLAEQFAGVEA
+952 LAQLDEHFVSLEA
-965 EVPDLNQKSGL
+965 SVPDVNQAPNPSAKTESL
-976 SDQPETVLHADLV
+976 LQTDLT
-989 QLDHAIQRL
+989 QLDTSIHRL

-1019 NHQMDDLNQTLI
+1019 KHQMDDLDQTLL

-1039 IDRETRSLFMQTF
+1039 IDRETRSLFMATF

-1061 LFPKVFGGGEAKLIL
+1061 LFPKVFGGGEARLIL

-1138 NVARFCRLVTDLSTS
+1138 NVARFCRLVKDLSTS

>member
-1 MVFID
+1 
-6 NVIFCVFYN
+6 
-15 PKIDV
+15 
-20 FCDSNE
+20 
-26 VIMRLRSLRLA
+26 MRLRSLRLA

-115 FGKLGGAYNA
+115 LGKLGGAYNA

-181 EAKPDDLRIFLEE
+181 EAKPDDLRVFLEE

-246 KKLLENRRLAQ
+246 KKLLEERRELQ
-257 LALWTVQYFATA
+257 FALWTVQYLASA
-269 TRQAGHTTKLTQL
+269 TRQAAHTTKLTQL
-282 GEHYRGLRSTLNDL
+282 GDNYRNLRSTLNEL
-296 DQSVQQQSTRLS
+296 DISVQQQSTRLS
-308 QLLAESQPLQLAWQE
+308 KLLAESQPLQLAWQE
-323 AERHRQSAAANLSQY
+323 AERQRQTAAANLT
-338 QQSASRLHARSASL
+338 QQQQQESRLNERVISL
-352 AAQYETL
+352 TTQHDAL
-359 THQINHDKTVLAD
+359 THQINHDKTALTD
-372 LIVTHDQ
+372 LIAIHDQ
-379 SQPRRQSLLQSMSA
+379 SQPRRQMLLQSMSA
-393 LEVQLPEMQEHARQA
+393 LEIQLPDLQEQARHAQS
-408 HQELQSIRER
+408 ELQNIRER
-418 IQSSQQKRAELV
+418 IQSSQQKRAELS
-430 REYDHITRQQNR
+430 REQDNITRQQNR
-442 QAAQIAQLEQSVTQL
+442 QAVQIAQLEQAVTQL
-457 DPTALAEELLDVDQQ
+457 DPTALADELQDIDQQ
-472 LEEIAHVLNQLQI
+472 LEEITLSLIQLQSE
-485 DQQSAQ
+485 QQILQA
-491 DRVQQSEQVRVAC
+491 RVQQSEQVRITS
-504 RHQQREFSQKY
+504 RGQQRELSQKH

-522 RALMALQQP
+522 RALLALQQQP
-531 AIMKTTGH
+531 DTKKTNA
-539 KQSQSASP
+539 KDQQP
-547 KGSEPEGH
+547 EPEGA

-562 ITEVGRLHLGLI
+562 ITDAGRAHLGLI
-574 ETVLGQWLRAHV
+574 EAVLGQWLNAHV
-586 DATEPVG
+586 DAAEPVG

-600 SDQNIPVEFDVL
+600 SDKTVPAYSQKLD
-612 EGAAAFSAWFVA
+612 GAEAFSAWFVE

-633 NVVNTRHEAYQLQD
+633 SVVPERHHAHQLQEK
-647 HLVSYQSVISLDG
+647 LESYQSIISLDG
-660 HWVGADWA
+660 HWMGADWA
-668 IDLTR
+668 IDLSR
-673 TEDVSLE
+673 TDCVAIET
-680 SAHQNGELARRLRL
+680 AHHSGVLARRLRL
-694 ELLHAEI
+694 ETLNSDIIESEI
-701 ADSEQLLTNAADQA
+701 ALNEVVEHL
-715 KEAEQRYADIHHQQQ
+715 KEAEQQYSNHVAEQQ
-730 EYATKH
+730 ECANKITECH
-736 NLAKQQQQILAL
+736 RNQQALAL
-748 SRARLESKLSAQQGQ
+748 TRARLDSKLHAQQGQ

-778 HEDVEQLNDVQYEQ
+778 HEDMERLNDVQYEQ

-806 QSCELAASVAQQNL
+806 PTREQEASHAQQNL
-820 SQTTIQIQQLRMQQ
+820 TQTTLQIQQLRMQQ
-834 QANEL
+834 QTAEL

-853 ALDRSIFQHSRLVD
+853 ALDRAIFQ
-867 EQANLNA
+867 QAGLA
-874 ELQQVQV
+874 EERNRIQV
-881 ELPKLSSLLIGCEQD
+881 ELKNVQAALPQLTVLLIDCEAE

-907 QTDLKHAQTALQQL
+907 QADLKQAQMALQQL
-921 EHDRQ
+921 EQDRQ
-926 IQTLAE
+926 IQTQAE
-932 TTLRDELEHTRL
+932 NTLRDALENTRL
-944 AWQSEKSH
+944 AWQEEKSH
-952 LAQLAEQFAGVEA
+952 LAQLDEQFASVEA
-965 EVPDLNQKSGL
+965 PVPDLNQTQHPSGKTEAAL
-976 SDQPETVLHADLV
+976 QTDLT
-989 QLDHAIQRL
+989 QLDNSIQRL

-1019 NHQMDDLNQTLI
+1019 RHQMDDLNQTLV

-1039 IDRETRSLFMQTF
+1039 IDRETRSLFMATF

-1061 LFPKVFGGGEAKLIL
+1061 LFPKVFGGGEARLIL

-1138 NVARFCRLVTDLSTS
+1138 NVARFCRLVKDLSTS

-1197 ASGGV
+1197 ASGGL

>member
-1 MVFID
+1 
-6 NVIFCVFYN
+6 
-15 PKIDV
+15 
-20 FCDSNE
+20 
-26 VIMRLRSLRLA
+26 MRLRSLRLA

-181 EAKPDDLRIFLEE
+181 EAKPDDLRVFIEE

-246 KKLLENRRLAQ
+246 KKLLEERRESQ
-257 LALWTVQYFATA
+257 LTLWTVQYLAAA
-269 TRQAGHTTKLTQL
+269 TRQAAHTTKLTQL
-282 GEHYRGLRSTLNDL
+282 GDNYRNLRSTLNEL
-296 DQSVQQQSTRLS
+296 DTAVQQQSARLS
-308 QLLAESQPLQLAWQE
+308 KLLAESQPLQLAWQE
-323 AERHRQSAAANLSQY
+323 AERQRQTAAANLT
-338 QQSASRLHARSASL
+338 QQQQQESRLHERAVAL
-352 AAQYETL
+352 TTQHDAL
-359 THQINHDKTVLAD
+359 THQINHDKTALTD
-372 LIVTHDQ
+372 LIAIHDQ
-379 SQPRRQSLLQSMSA
+379 SQPRRQTLLQSMSA
-393 LEVQLPEMQEHARQA
+393 LEIQLPDLQEQARHAQN
-408 HQELQSIRER
+408 ELQNIRER
-418 IQSSQQKRAELV
+418 IQSSQQKRAELT
-430 REYDHITRQQNR
+430 REQDNITRQQSR
-442 QAAQIAQLEQSVTQL
+442 QAAQIAQLEQAVTQL
-457 DPTALAEELLDVDQQ
+457 DPTALADELQDVDDQ
-472 LEEIAHVLNQLQI
+472 LEDITHSLIKLQSE
-485 DQQSAQ
+485 QQTLQ
-491 DRVQQSEQVRVAC
+491 ERVQQSEQARIIL
-504 RHQQREFSQKY
+504 RGQQRELSQKH

-522 RALMALQQP
+522 RALLALQEQP
-531 AIMKTTGH
+531 DTKKNNAKDH
-539 KQSQSASP
+539 RP
-547 KGSEPEGH
+547 EPEGA
-555 RLIDQLQ
+555 RLIDQLH
-562 ITEVGRLHLGLI
+562 ITDAGRAHLGLI
-574 ETVLGQWLRAHV
+574 EAVLGQWLKAHV

-600 SDQNIPVEFDVL
+600 SEKTVPAHSQRLDGTE
-612 EGAAAFSAWFVA
+612 AFSTWFIE

-633 NVVNTRHEAYQLQD
+633 SIVSERHHAHQLQEK
-647 HLVSYQSVISLDG
+647 LESYQSIISLDG

-668 IDLTR
+668 IDLAR
-673 TEDVSLE
+673 TDGVSIE
-680 SAHQNGELARRLRL
+680 TAHHSGVLARRLRL
-694 ELLHAEI
+694 ETLNSDIIESDVALSAVV
-701 ADSEQLLTNAADQA
+701 EQL
-715 KEAEQRYADIHHQQQ
+715 KEAELQHSHHVAAQQ
-730 EYATKH
+730 ECATKIATCH
-736 NLAKQQQQILAL
+736 RNQQALAL
-748 SRARLESKLSAQQGQ
+748 SRARLDSKLHAQQGQ
-763 IEQQRQQLV
+763 IEQQRQQLA

-778 HEDVEQLNDVQYEQ
+778 HEDMERLNDVQYEQ

-806 QSCELAASVAQQNL
+806 PTREQEASHAQQNL
-820 SQTTIQIQQLRMQQ
+820 TQTTLQIQQLRMQQ
-834 QANEL
+834 QTAEL

-853 ALDRSIFQHSRLVD
+853 ALDRAIFQQTGLAEEQSRIHL
-867 EQANLNA
+867 
-874 ELQQVQV
+874 ELQNVQA
-881 ELPKLSSLLIGCEQD
+881 ELPKLSALLTDCEAE

-907 QTDLKHAQTALQQL
+907 QADLKQAQTSLQQL
-921 EHDRQ
+921 EQDRQ
-926 IQTLAE
+926 IQTQAE
-932 TTLRDELEHTRL
+932 NTLRDALENTRL
-944 AWQSEKSH
+944 AWQEEKGH
-952 LAQLAEQFAGVEA
+952 LAQLDEHFASVEA
-965 EVPDLNQKSGL
+965 PIPDVNQAPNPSGKTE
-976 SDQPETVLHADLV
+976 SVLQTELT
-989 QLDHAIQRL
+989 QLDTSIQRL

-1013 ARFDEL
+1013 ERFDEL
-1019 NHQMDDLNQTLI
+1019 KHQMDDLNQTLV

-1039 IDRETRSLFMQTF
+1039 IDRETRSLFMATF
-1052 DQVNTELQL
+1052 DQVNGELQQ
-1061 LFPKVFGGGEAKLIL
+1061 LFPKVFGGGEARLML

-1138 NVARFCRLVTDLSTS
+1138 NVARFCRLVKDLSTS

>member
-1 MVFID
+1 
-6 NVIFCVFYN
+6 
-15 PKIDV
+15 
-20 FCDSNE
+20 
-26 VIMRLRSLRLA
+26 MRLRSLRLA

-181 EAKPDDLRIFLEE
+181 EAKPDDLRVFIEE

-246 KKLLENRRLAQ
+246 KKLLEERREVQ
-257 LALWTVQYFATA
+257 LALWTVQYLAAA
-269 TRQAGHTTKLTQL
+269 TRQAAHTLKLTQL
-282 GEHYRGLRSTLNDL
+282 GDNYRNLRSTLNEL
-296 DQSVQQQSTRLS
+296 DTAVQEQSARLS
-308 QLLAESQPLQLAWQE
+308 KLLAESQPLQLAWQE
-323 AERHRQSAAANLSQY
+323 AERQRQTAAANLI
-338 QQSASRLHARSASL
+338 QQQQQESRLHERAVTL
-352 AAQYETL
+352 ATQHAAL
-359 THQINHDKTVLAD
+359 IHQINHDKGALAD
-372 LIVTHDQ
+372 LIAIHDQ
-379 SQPRRQSLLQSMSA
+379 SQPRRQLLLQSMSA
-393 LEVQLPEMQEHARQA
+393 LEIQLPDLQEQARHAQN
-408 HQELQSIRER
+408 ELQNIRER
-418 IQSSQQKRAELV
+418 IQSSQQKRAELS
-430 REYDHITRQQNR
+430 RELDNITRQQSR
-442 QAAQIAQLEQSVTQL
+442 QAAQIAQLEQAVMQL
-457 DPTALAEELLDVDQQ
+457 DPTALADELQDVDDQ
-472 LEEIAHVLNQLQI
+472 LEDIAHSLIKL
-485 DQQSAQ
+485 
-491 DRVQQSEQVRVAC
+491 QSEQQTLQERVQHSEQA
-504 RHQQREFSQKY
+504 RIILRGQQRELSQKH

-522 RALMALQQP
+522 RALLALQEKP
-531 AIMKTTGH
+531 DANKSNTKNH
-539 KQSQSASP
+539 SP
-547 KGSEPEGH
+547 EPEGA
-555 RLIDQLQ
+555 RLIDQLH
-562 ITEVGRLHLGLI
+562 ITDAGRAHLGLI
-574 ETVLGQWLRAHV
+574 EAVLGQWLKAHV

-600 SDQNIPVEFDVL
+600 SEKTVPVHSHKLD
-612 EGAAAFSAWFVA
+612 GAEAFSAWFIE

-633 NVVNTRHEAYQLQD
+633 SIVSERHHAHKLQEK
-647 HLVSYQSVISLDG
+647 LESYQSIISLDG

-668 IDLTR
+668 IDLSR
-673 TEDVSLE
+673 TDGVSIE
-680 SAHQNGELARRLRL
+680 TAHHSGVLARRLRL
-694 ELLHAEI
+694 ETLNSDITESEI
-701 ADSEQLLTNAADQA
+701 ALNVVVEQL
-715 KEAEQRYADIHHQQQ
+715 KEAEQQHSQHVAAQQ
-730 EYATKH
+730 ECATKIATCH
-736 NLAKQQQQILAL
+736 RNQQTLAL
-748 SRARLESKLSAQQGQ
+748 TRARLDSKLHAQQGQ
-763 IEQQRQQLV
+763 IEQQRQQLA

-778 HEDVEQLNDVQYEQ
+778 HEDVERLNDVQYEQ

-806 QSCELAASVAQQNL
+806 PTREQEASHAQQNL
-820 SQTTIQIQQLRMQQ
+820 SQTTLQIQQLRMQQ
-834 QANEL
+834 QTAEL
-839 ETQTRQ
+839 EIQTRQ

-853 ALDRSIFQHSRLVD
+853 ALDRAIFQQTGLAEEQSRIQID
-867 EQANLNA
+867 
-874 ELQQVQV
+874 LQQVQSA
-881 ELPKLSSLLIGCEQD
+881 LPKLTTLLVDSEAD

-907 QTDLKHAQTALQQL
+907 QADLKQAQTSLQQL
-921 EHDRQ
+921 EQDRQ
-926 IQTLAE
+926 IQTQAE
-932 TTLRDELEHTRL
+932 NILRDALENTRL
-944 AWQSEKSH
+944 AWQEEKGH
-952 LAQLAEQFAGVEA
+952 LAQLDEHFVSLESP
-965 EVPDLNQKSGL
+965 VPDVNQTPNPSGKTEAALQTGL
-976 SDQPETVLHADLV
+976 S
-989 QLDHAIQRL
+989 QLDNSIQRL

-1013 ARFDEL
+1013 ERFDEL
-1019 NHQMDDLNQTLI
+1019 KHQMDDLNQTLV

-1039 IDRETRSLFMQTF
+1039 IDRETRSLFMATF
-1052 DQVNTELQL
+1052 EQVNTELQL
-1061 LFPKVFGGGEAKLIL
+1061 LFPKVFGGGEARLIL

-1091 GKRNSSIA
+1091 GKRNTSIA

>member
-1 MVFID
+1 
-6 NVIFCVFYN
+6 
-15 PKIDV
+15 
-20 FCDSNE
+20 
-26 VIMRLRSLRLA
+26 MRLRSLRLA
-37 GFKSFVHPTTLTFKQ
+37 GFKSFVHPTTLTFKH

-125 YSELS
+125 YHELS

-159 LGTGLGPR
+159 LGTGLGSR

-181 EAKPDDLRIFLEE
+181 EAKPDDLRVFIEE

-205 KETQQHLDDT
+205 KETQQHLEDT

-241 AALKH
+241 AAFKH
-246 KKLLENRRLAQ
+246 KKLLEERRAVQ
-257 LALWTVQYFATA
+257 LALWTIQYLAAA
-269 TRQAGHTTKLTQL
+269 TRQAAHTMRLTQI
-282 GEHYRGLRSTLNDL
+282 GDDYRNLRKTLNTL
-296 DQSVQQQSTRLS
+296 DITIQQQSTRLS
-308 QLLAESQPLQLAWQE
+308 TLLAESQPLQLAWQD
-323 AERHRQSAAANLSQY
+323 AERQRQTAAANLTQY
-338 QQSASRLHARSASL
+338 QQSASRLHERSVSL
-352 AAQYETL
+352 AAQHESL
-359 THQINHDKTVLAD
+359 SNQINHDKTVLAD

-379 SQPRRQSLLQSMSA
+379 SQPRRQSLLQSMST
-393 LEVQLPEMQEHARQA
+393 LEVQLPVMQEQARLT
-408 HQELQSIRER
+408 HQDLQSIRER
-418 IQSSQQKRAELV
+418 IQSGQQKSAELAREHDNIV
-430 REYDHITRQQNR
+430 RQQTRQS
-442 QAAQIAQLEQSVTQL
+442 AQIAQLEQAVAQL
-457 DPTALAEELLDVDQQ
+457 DLTALAEELLDIDQQ
-472 LEEIAHVLNQLQI
+472 IEEIAQSLIQLQRE
-485 DQQSAQ
+485 QQATQ
-491 DRVQQSEQVRVAC
+491 DRIQQSEQVREAC
-504 RHQQREFSQKY
+504 RNQQREISQKH

-522 RALMALQQP
+522 RALLALQQTEIKKP
-531 AIMKTTGH
+531 KGQNQTH
-539 KQSQSASP
+539 KASQT
-547 KGSEPEGH
+547 GSEPEGN

-562 ITEVGRLHLGLI
+562 IADSGRPYLGLI
-574 ETVLGQWLRAHV
+574 ETVLGHWLKAHV
-586 DATEPVG
+586 DATVPVG
-593 RNIYRTL
+593 RNIHRTL
-600 SDQNIPVEFDVL
+600 SDQKIPLEFKVL
-612 EGAAAFSAWFVA
+612 EGTSAFSAWMIA

-633 NVVNTRHEAYQLQD
+633 NVVNKREDAYQLQSQ
-647 HLVSYQSVISLDG
+647 LASYESVISLDG

-668 IDLTR
+668 IDLDR
-673 TEDVSLE
+673 SEGVSLE
-680 SAHQNGELARRLRL
+680 LTHQNGELSRRLRL
-694 ELLHAEI
+694 ESLTEEI
-701 ADSEQLLTNAADQA
+701 ANSEHILAATVEQLKT
-715 KEAEQRYADIHHQQQ
+715 AEQQYMDNHNQRQ
-730 EYATKH
+730 EYLKKIST
-736 NLAKQQQQILAL
+736 LKQQQQTLAL
-748 SRARLESKLSAQQGQ
+748 SRARLESKLQAQQGQ
-763 IEQQRQQLV
+763 IEQQRQQLA

-778 HEDVEQLNDVQYEQ
+778 HEDIERLNDVKYEQ
-792 AALDIRLNPLLAQV
+792 VAVELRLNPLLVQV
-806 QSCELAASVAQQNL
+806 QTREQEASVAQQNL
-820 SQTTIQIQQLRMQQ
+820 SQTTMQIQQLRIQQ
-834 QANEL
+834 QTHEL

-845 IRIESLNT
+845 IRIEALNT
-853 ALDRSIFQHSRLVD
+853 ASDRSIFQLGRLVD
-867 EQANLNA
+867 EQVSLNA
-874 ELQQVQV
+874 ELQQLQV
-881 ELPKLSSLLIGCEQD
+881 ELPLLSGLLIEAEQA
-896 ALAADTLWQTR
+896 ALAADTLWKNR
-907 QTDLKHAQTALQQL
+907 QADLKQAQIELQQL
-921 EHDRQ
+921 EQDRQ
-926 IQTLAE
+926 THTQSE
-932 TTLRDELEHTRL
+932 NTLRDSLETIRL
-944 AWQSEKSH
+944 AWQEEKGH
-952 LAQLAEQFAGVEA
+952 LAQLDEHFKSVDAC
-965 EVPDLNQKSGL
+965 VPDLNQTL
-976 SDQPETVLHADLV
+976 NPDARTDTILLTELA
-989 QLDHAIQRL
+989 QLDHSIQRL

-1006 AELAEVT
+1006 AELIEVT

-1138 NVARFCRLVTDLSTS
+1138 NVARFCRLVTDLSAS

-1171 LMGVTMPEAGISK
+1171 LMGVTMPEVGISK

>member
-1 MVFID
+1 
-6 NVIFCVFYN
+6 
-15 PKIDV
+15 
-20 FCDSNE
+20 
-26 VIMRLRSLRLA
+26 MRLRSLRLA
-37 GFKSFVHPTTLTFKQ
+37 GFKSFVHPTTLTFKH

-77 ESSAKQLRGEAMS
+77 ESSARQLRGEAMS

-125 YSELS
+125 YNELS

-167 SYAVIEQGMINRLV
+167 SYAVIEQGMISRLV
-181 EAKPDDLRIFLEE
+181 EAKPDDLRVFLEE

-215 RLNLSRLQDLAD
+215 RLNLSRLDDLAD

-246 KKLLENRRLAQ
+246 KKLLEDRHFAQ
-257 LALWTVQYFATA
+257 LTLWTVQYFAA
-269 TRQAGHTTKLTQL
+269 DTRQTVHTTKLTQL
-282 GEHYRGLRSTLNDL
+282 GDIYRSLRTTLNDL
-296 DQSVQQQSTRLS
+296 DTLVQQQSARLS
-308 QLLAESQPLQLAWQE
+308 QLLTESQPLQSAWQN
-323 AERHRQSAAANLSQY
+323 AERHRQSAAANLAHD
-338 QQSASRLHARSASL
+338 QQALARLEERSASL
-352 AAQYETL
+352 AAQNDSL
-359 THQINHDKTVLAD
+359 TSQINHDKSVLAE
-372 LIVTHDQ
+372 LIVMHDQ
-379 SQPRRQSLLQSMSA
+379 SQPRRQALLQSISS
-393 LEVQLPEMQEHARQA
+393 LELQLPDMQERSRSA
-408 HQELQSIRER
+408 HQALQSIRER

-430 REYDHITRQQNR
+430 REQDHITRQQSR
-442 QAAQIAQLEQSVTQL
+442 QAAQITQLEQTINQL
-457 DPTALAEELLDVDQQ
+457 DQASIADELLGIDQQ
-472 LEEIAHVLNQLQI
+472 LGDITDALIQLQGE
-485 DQQSAQ
+485 QQVAQ
-491 DRVQQSEQVRVAC
+491 NHTQITEEDETAC
-504 RHQQREFSQKY
+504 RHQQRQLSQKH

-522 RALMALQQP
+522 RALLALQEQP
-531 AIMKTTGH
+531 ETQVSK
-539 KQSQSASP
+539 SQTSVQKKP
-547 KGSEPEGH
+547 EPAGN
-555 RLIDQLQ
+555 RLIDKLHV
-562 ITEVGRLHLGLI
+562 TDTGRPYLGLI
-574 ETVLGQWLRAHV
+574 EAVLGQWLKAHV

-593 RNIYRTL
+593 RNIHL
-600 SDQNIPVEFDVL
+600 AWSDQNAPIDVEIL
-612 EGAAAFSAWFVA
+612 AGICAFSSWFAA
-624 PQLSIWRHW
+624 PQFSIWRHW
-633 NVVNTRHEAYQLQD
+633 YVVDTRLDAHQLQSK
-647 HLVSYQSVISLDG
+647 LTSYQSVISLDG
-660 HWVGADWA
+660 HWVGVDWA
-668 IDLTR
+668 IDLALS
-673 TEDVSLE
+673 DGVSLE
-680 SAHQNGELARRLRL
+680 SAHQNGILARRLRL
-694 ELLHAEI
+694 AALNTEI
-701 ADSEQLLTNAADQA
+701 ADSELALAAALVLL
-715 KEAEQRYADIHHQQQ
+715 KEAEQRLVDHQRQQ
-730 EYATKH
+730 HAYTLKMTA
-736 NLAKQQQQILAL
+736 LKQQQQTLAL
-748 SRARLESKLSAQQGQ
+748 SRARLESKLQSQQGQ
-763 IEQQRQQLV
+763 IEQQRQQLIS
-772 LLTSSQ
+772 LCAIQ
-778 HEDVEQLNDVQYEQ
+778 QEDMERLNDVQYDQ

-806 QSCELAASVAQQNL
+806 QNMEQQATSAQQNL
-820 SQTTIQIQQLRMQQ
+820 GQTTLQIQQLRMQQ
-834 QANEL
+834 QAQEL

-853 ALDRSIFQHSRLVD
+853 SSDRSIFQQSRLVD
-867 EQANLNA
+867 EQSGLNLD
-874 ELQQVQV
+874 LQRIQVD
-881 ELPKLSSLLIGCEQD
+881 LPRLSALLAACEQE
-896 ALAADTLWQTR
+896 ALDADTLWQTR
-907 QTDLKHAQTALQQL
+907 QTDLKKAQAALQQL
-921 EHDRQ
+921 EQDRQ
-926 IQTLAE
+926 IQTQTE
-932 TTLRDELEHTRL
+932 TSLRDELERTRL
-944 AWQSEKSH
+944 AWQSEKSL
-952 LAQLAEQFAGVEA
+952 LAQLDEHFLSISTPL
-965 EVPDLNQKSGL
+965 PDINQKPALLNQS
-976 SDQPETVLHADLV
+976 ETALQADLV
-989 QLDHAIQRL
+989 QLDHAISRL

-1013 ARFDEL
+1013 ERFDEL
-1019 NHQMDDLNQTLI
+1019 RHQMDDLNQTLI

-1184 LVAVNLDEAETLV
+1184 LVAVNLHEAETLV